1 MSRPGVIFCVFG
13 LLLACGCGQQNDG
26 EAPQGS
32 GDPSAPS
39 SDTGAAH
46 ARGRDGPTRTEM
58 RDVVFVVADDIAL
71 HIELLRGRLSSRTPG
86 EPVVLDDPESYVLH
100 IDTAS
105 TWIAYEDLGTLL
117 NERIFEYEA
126 APLGGLEVRREDD
139 EDQHDRIEVKGHLR
153 HQLDLPFEMEG
164 VPQITAE
171 GEIRMRTS
179 SMEVIGIGVQ
189 DLLDAFGAEVED
201 MIVTRESRGVRIE
214 GDDMVLQPGRMLAPP
229 VTEGTVSDVEVG
241 AHALVMTFGGSGP
254 ARPASG
260 PASSSSDPRSPTAD
274 PGDGP
279 RPFISYRGGRV
290 RLGKMTMI
298 DTDIMI
304 LDDDPT
310 DAFRFRPAEM
320 NRQLVAGYAK
330 LHDDGGLTIFAPDAP

>member
-13 LLLACGCGQQNDG
+13 LLLACGRGPQNDG
-26 EAPQGS
+26 EAPRGS
-32 GDPSAPS
+32 GDPAAAA
-39 SDTGAAH
+39 SDTGAARAH
-46 ARGRDGPTRTEM
+46 GQDSPTRTEM
-58 RDVVFVVADDIAL
+58 RDVVLVIGEDIAL
-71 HIELLRGRLSSRTPG
+71 HIELLRGRLTSRTPG
-86 EPVVLDDPESYVLH
+86 EPVVLDDPESYLIH

-105 TWIAYEDLGTLL
+105 TSMAYEDLGNVL
-117 NERIFEYEA
+117 NERIFAYEG
-126 APLGGLEVRREDD
+126 APLGGLKVRREDD

-179 SMEVIGIGVQ
+179 SMEVIGIGVR

-229 VTEGTVSDVEVG
+229 VSEGTVSDVKVG
-241 AHALVMTFGGSGP
+241 AHALAMTFGGSGP
-254 ARPASG
+254 AP
-260 PASSSSDPRSPTAD
+260 SSSDPRTPTAD